1 MFVRNETNLG
11 VIDTLALGFG
21 AIARRAWVLIIPV
34 ALDLSLWWGPKLSLG
49 PFLGQ
54 PLQIA
59 LLPADAQS
67 RYLEAVQGV
76 NLAALLSAGVL
87 GTPNLVPSLTSP
99 SPLGW
104 GVIEIER
111 GEVLIGL
118 LVLLSLTG
126 LLLGTLYLGLI
137 AHILRKEGSG
147 WGKQLSRYMLTSV
160 RILAYLA
167 LVVGAIGVLALFF
180 VPLILFAS
188 MFSRELAGLLL
199 AGLLVFLIWAGFYL
213 FFALPAILVDEVG
226 PLRAMWSSFLV
237 VRYHFGSSLL
247 FVGLA
252 LLIARGLFEV
262 WRALATTPWGIAL
275 GILGNAYIGS
285 GLIAASLIFYRDR
298 LQRTVRQL
306 GPRRLPQL

>member
-1 MFVRNETNLG
+1 MFVRNETNPG

-21 AIARRAWVLIIPV
+21 AIARQAWVLIIPV
-34 ALDLSLWWGPKLSLG
+34 ALDVTLWWGPKLSPG
-49 PFLGQ
+49 PLLRQLVG
-54 PLQIA
+54 IA
-59 LLPADAQS
+59 LLPPDAQS
-67 RYLEAVQGV
+67 QYLEALQGV

-87 GTPNLVPSLTSP
+87 GTPSLVPSLMSQ

-118 LVLLSLTG
+118 FVLLSLTG

-137 AHILRKEGSG
+137 AHTLRKEGMG

-167 LVVGAIGVLALFF
+167 LVAGGIGVLALFF

-188 MFSRELAGLLL
+188 LFSQELAGLLL
-199 AGLLVFLIWAGFYL
+199 AGLLVFLIWAGFYF

-262 WRALATTPWGIAL
+262 WRALAATPWGIAL

-298 LQRTVRQL
+298 LQRTVRQV